1 MRKFV
6 RWSLLVALVATS
18 GWAEVKLPTVFGSHM
33 VLQRDRKIA
42 VWGTAAADE
51 AVSVTLGDGAAVATQ
66 AGADGRWRVTM
77 PAAKAGGPV
86 QLKVKGTNEIVL
98 DDVLIGDVW
107 LCSGQSNMEMRVA
120 SCLNA
125 AADIAAA
132 TDDQIRSIEAVK
144 SPQGYSGQDIR
155 GDWKVCSPQTA
166 GSFTACGYFMARTLR
181 KEVGVPIGLINSSWG
196 GTRIEP
202 WCTPESFSL
211 LPSLADIAARVQ
223 AADPKNPAYQAKLAD
238 YLKALDAWAASAR
251 AAMAKGQPIDP
262 SPAYP
267 AALMSLASG
276 DQPHQQPTTL
286 YHGMVEGLV
295 PFGLKGAIW
304 YQGESNHGEGKLYT
318 DKMEALIRGWR
329 TVFLNPDLP
338 FYFVQIAPYNYGTE
352 PANIMPEFWEAQAAT
367 MRVPNTGMVVTND
380 IADYNDIHPKNKQEV
395 GRRLALLALRGA
407 YGRADVVADGP
418 IFKSM
423 TTEGNKLR
431 LRFDNVGGGLISRDD
446 KPLTWF
452 QVIGEDTDF
461 EDATAVIDGDSV
473 LVSSPKVAKPLAVT
487 YAWSKMAEPNL
498 ANKEGLPARP
508 FRAGEV
514 PRRDYLA
521 LRVPEAKD
529 WALVYDLDLGKLSAT
544 PAYDVDNHAKLT
556 GKFDRVG
563 YFVELAAPGK
573 QTEYVWTSMD
583 AFTDD
588 LGKVGIPTV
597 ASGAVFQIRVK
608 NVNIISNA
616 AGVTNG
622 TGLDTCNLEF
632 WPHNYGPQNTANI
645 PGADAAVW
653 DFGDGYS
660 DPVEGYG
667 SMQVGNFG
675 AKQTVFAI
683 NNWRAGTGADLG
695 FGNSNFD
702 PKPGMQ
708 RTRDWT
714 FAGNAG
720 SYQTKRLRVLVH
732 MAK

>member
-6 RWSLLVALVATS
+6 RWSLLLALVATS
-18 GWAEVKLPTVFGSHM
+18 AWADVKLPAVFGSHM
-33 VLQRDRKIA
+33 VLQRDREIA

-51 AVSVTLGDGAAVATQ
+51 AVSVTLGDGAAVTAKT
-66 AGADGRWRVTM
+66 GADGRWSVKL
-77 PAAKAGGPV
+77 PARRAGGPM
-86 QLKVKGTNEIVL
+86 QLKVKGNNEVAL
-98 DDVLIGDVW
+98 DDVLVGDVW

-144 SPQGYSGQDIR
+144 APLGYSGTDIR

-181 KEVGVPIGLINSSWG
+181 KELGVPIGLINSSWG

-211 LPSLADIAARVQ
+211 LPELADIAARVQ
-223 AADPKNPAYQAKLAD
+223 AADPKNPAYQAKLTA
-238 YLKALDAWAASAR
+238 YIKALTDWTEAAR
-251 AAMAKGQPIDP
+251 TAMAAGKPIA
-262 SPAYP
+262 PAP
-267 AALMSLASG
+267 AFPAELQSLASG
-276 DQPHQQPTTL
+276 DQPQQQPTTL

-318 DKMEALIRGWR
+318 AKTEALVRGWR
-329 TVFLNPDLP
+329 TVFQNPDMP
-338 FYFVQIAPYNYGTE
+338 FYWVQIAPFNYGAE
-352 PANIMPEFWEAQAAT
+352 PPQVMAEFWEAQAAALKL
-367 MRVPNTGMVVTND
+367 PNTGMVVTND
-380 IADYNDIHPKNKQEV
+380 ISEYNDIHPRNKQEV
-395 GRRLALLALRGA
+395 GRRFALLALKGA
-407 YGRADVVADGP
+407 YGRKDVVADGP
-418 IFKSM
+418 VFKSM
-423 TTEGNKLR
+423 ALEGDKIR
-431 LRFDNVGGGLISRDD
+431 LRFDNVGGGLVSRDD

-452 QVIGEDTDF
+452 QVIGEETDF

-473 LVSSPKVAKPLAVT
+473 LVSCPKVPKPLAVT

-514 PRRDYLA
+514 PKRDYLA
-521 LRVPEAKD
+521 LRVAEAKD
-529 WALVYDLDLGKLSAT
+529 YQLALDLDLANLGANLV
-544 PAYDVDNHAKLT
+544 YDVDNRAKIT
-556 GKFDRVG
+556 GKFDRIG
-563 YFVELAAPGK
+563 YFLELTAQGK
-573 QTEYVWTSMD
+573 PTQYVWVSMD
-583 AFTDD
+583 AFTDS
-588 LGKVGIPTV
+588 LAKIGVPTA
-597 ASGAVFQIRVK
+597 ASGAVFQTKVA
-608 NVNIISNA
+608 NANIISNA
-616 AGVTNG
+616 EGIAGG
-622 TGLDTCNLEF
+622 TALGTCNIEF
-632 WPHNYGPQNTANI
+632 WPHNYGPANKAAI
-645 PGADAAVW
+645 PNADAGVW
-653 DFGDGYS
+653 DFGDEYM
-660 DPVEGYG
+660 DPIEGYG
-667 SMQVGNFG
+667 SMQVGNYG

-695 FGNSNFD
+695 IGNSNLD

-720 SYQTKRLRVLVH
+720 SYTAKRLRVLVRL
-732 MAK
+732 AK